1 MADGEEFNFQIDAYT
16 PDTMPMS
23 RLSEYM
29 RELAMIL
36 GEDKAVHFVRLKD
49 GSTQLI
55 HRVEKEAVPKV
66 RERAA
71 AVRRGRGPRDAV
83 RAYHN
88 VNRLLRE
95 DNGRAVLKEETT
107 GAQIIDFP
115 GCEEA
120 QEKFEGVHQRGTVDG
135 ELIRVGGTG
144 KSARVIL
151 FAEGQQIP
159 HCYANRGLAKRLG
172 ARLYEHVRLNGVGRW
187 TRDADGAWHMDSFK
201 VESFEVLKD
210 DRLSDVLE
218 KLRRIKTGWKK
229 ASISELELVRHGKGG

>member
-1 MADGEEFNFQIDAYT
+1 MADGEEFSFSIDAYT
-16 PDTMPMS
+16 PDTIPMS

-29 RELAMIL
+29 RELAMVL
-36 GEDKAVHFVRLKD
+36 GEDKAVHFVRLKE

-95 DNGRAVLKEETT
+95 DNGRGVLKEETT
-107 GAQIIDFP
+107 GAEIIDFP
-115 GCEEA
+115 GREET

-151 FAEGQQIP
+151 YAEGQQIP
-159 HCYANRGLAKRLG
+159 HCYANRNIAKRLG
-172 ARLYEHVRLNGVGRW
+172 ARLYEHVRLSGVGRW
-187 TRDADGAWHMDSFK
+187 TRDADGVWQMDSFK
-201 VESFEVLKD
+201 VESFEVLNN
-210 DRLSDVLE
+210 DRLSDVLG
-218 KLRRIKTGWKK
+218 KLRRIKGWKK
-229 ASISELELVRHGKGG
+229 ASVSELELVRHGKRG